1 VNKDLTPYA
10 VFEMLIFWNKQFSP
24 KLALF
29 LESLQDL
36 NLKQIA
42 IFVFIITLLIFFLLH
57 SRPKLRK
64 LNIAY
69 CIFTTG
75 FFAMLVNLILI
86 FAFQVFY
93 GYLYHMIG
101 MLISIFMAGIALGSI
116 TMTRKINRIRG
127 YMRLF
132 IALEILIL
140 MFSFILPWA
149 IIKFVELYAV
159 LFLVSGFLIGA
170 EFPLANKIYL
180 EDKNKIGLTVGLL
193 YAVDL
198 TGGWCAGILGGIIFL
213 PILGLLNTCIVIA
226 LLKLSSLI
234 ILVFY
239 GEKFRLT

>member
-1 VNKDLTPYA
+1 
-10 VFEMLIFWNKQFSP
+10 
-24 KLALF
+24 
-29 LESLQDL
+29 
-36 NLKQIA
+36 
-42 IFVFIITLLIFFLLH
+42 
-57 SRPKLRK
+57 
-64 LNIAY
+64 
-69 CIFTTG
+69 
-75 FFAMLVNLILI
+75 MLVNLILI

-193 YAVDL
+193 YAADL